1 MINITNIRCCIVT
14 NCILI
19 IVFLYGCCNSRA
31 EDVPTSKPYV
41 SSLYDRQ
48 MFLGEFNNADTIIL
62 NSGKIIIISNPY
74 KYAGKLR
81 LKGSMHNHTTNSD
94 GSFTPIE
101 AAKIIRDKG
110 EFDFYTITDHNYI
123 TLDPGVGGIVWMGK
137 SLEDTKGVQ
146 NDGQHLCIYNLPTNF
161 NGYHDSGNINELI
174 SKYSSQ
180 GALINYAHPDW
191 WWQVQPSEK
200 IASVNRVRF
209 VEVLN
214 SGPSG
219 SERAYNI
226 LLKKFGKGIYGFGV
240 DDFHDDSTFN
250 KSWIVAYAV
259 SKDKTNIWE
268 TILRGA
274 FYASKNGGEMEI
286 SCNNGIIE
294 VSAENGSTILFIGKE
309 IEITSESGLIIQ
321 ETNNTNKARYS
332 IKGNEG
338 YIYVKVQKGDKTA
351 ISQAIII
358 L

>member
-1 MINITNIRCCIVT
+1 MNKKLCIAICSV
-14 NCILI
+14 LI
-19 IVFLYGCCNSRA
+19 VVLLYSCRNSDA
-31 EDVPTSKPYV
+31 NDMPIHQLYV
-41 SSLYDRQ
+41 SDRQ
-48 MFLGEFNNADTIIL
+48 ISFGEFNNADTIIL
-62 NSGKIIIISNPY
+62 NSKIIIISNPY
-74 KYAGKLR
+74 KHVGNLR

-94 GSFTPIE
+94 GSLTPIE

-146 NDGQHLCIYNLPTNF
+146 DDGQHLCIYNLPTNF
-161 NGYHDSGNINELI
+161 NGYHDSENINELI

-180 GALINYAHPDW
+180 GALINYAHPNW
-191 WWQVQPSEK
+191 SWQVQPSEK

-214 SGPSG
+214 SRVGG

-226 LLKKFGKGIYGFGV
+226 LLTKFGKGIYGFGV

-250 KSWIVAYAV
+250 KSWIVVYAD

-268 TILRGA
+268 AILRGA

-286 SCNNGIIE
+286 SCNNGIIK
-294 VSAENGSTILFIGKE
+294 VSTEDGSTISFIGKE
-309 IEITSESGLIIQ
+309 SEAISESGLIIQ
-321 ETNNTNKARYS
+321 ETNNTNTACYS

-338 YIYVKVQKGDKTA
+338 YVYVRVQKGDKTA
-351 ISQAIII
+351 ISQAVII